1 VPSKNAKEHNASDE
15 QEENEENGDDEDDE
29 DGEEYEI
36 EAILEARNGSFPEGR
51 TGYLVK
57 WKGYSEEHNSWV
69 DEQDAQGAKELIDE
83 FWKKNSKKGAPRKS
97 DAKPKPTP
105 KPRKS
110 AARATTHESEVESV
124 TAPAK
129 KRGRQSKASARSPS
143 EEQEQAEEEVPKKKP
158 RKGSNATATKSASAR
173 RAVARPED
181 SDQEEEER
189 VYVDMSKWKDAAS
202 WEHLIECID
211 TVERTE
217 DNELLVYFTLKN
229 GKGFGRETTE
239 VCKRKMP
246 NLLIDFYQ
254 GNLRWKPSDEN
265 A

>member
-1 VPSKNAKEHNASDE
+1 MTATLVPLRPPPSIALWRVSC
-15 QEENEENGDDEDDE
+15 G
-29 DGEEYEI
+29 G
-36 EAILEARNGSFPEGR
+36 LR
-51 TGYLVK
+51 
-57 WKGYSEEHNSWV
+57 
-69 DEQDAQGAKELIDE
+69 GAKELIDE

-217 DNELLVYFTLKN
+217 DNELLVYFTLY
-229 GKGFGRETTE
+229 
-239 VCKRKMP
+239 VCGP
-246 NLLIDFYQ
+246 WTCAALLCAPISASTHA
-254 GNLRWKPSDEN
+254 LTAVTPV
-265 A
+265 

>member
-1 VPSKNAKEHNASDE
+1 MNVP
-15 QEENEENGDDEDDE
+15 
-29 DGEEYEI
+29 
-36 EAILEARNGSFPEGR
+36 R
-51 TGYLVK
+51 
-57 WKGYSEEHNSWV
+57 
-69 DEQDAQGAKELIDE
+69 GAKELIDE
-83 FWKKNSKKGAPRKS
+83 FWKKHSKKGAPRKS

-124 TAPAK
+124 SAPAK

-143 EEQEQAEEEVPKKKP
+143 EEQEEAEEDVPKKKP
-158 RKGSNATATKSASAR
+158 RKGSNATKSASAR

-217 DNELLVYFTLKN
+217 DNELLVYFTLYVCGPWTCAALFVRPDLSVHTCTDGGYACLTSQEKRE
-229 GKGFGRETTE
+229 GLRKGDHRSLQEEDAKLGASS
-239 VCKRKMP
+239 
-246 NLLIDFYQ
+246 FYRHRQ
-254 GNLRWKPSDEN
+254 CSSYGIYHLCPP
-265 A
+265 APAY